1 MKELFKAIDE
11 KIRKLIVSET
21 EKGNNRISKKVK
33 QAERT
38 LVKLE
43 KRLTFLEQELRGKN
57 FSDME

>member
-21 EKGNNRISKKVK
+21 EKGNNRINKKVK

-43 KRLTFLEQELRGKN
+43 KRLTFLGQE
-57 FSDME
+57 FFA